1 MTTAKNE
8 NFMDREGGRLPLAE
22 AMIKIW
28 WGEGGSS
35 WGDYSRWGEMIR
47 FNG

>member
-8 NFMDREGGRLPLAE
+8 NFMDGEGARLPLAE
-22 AMIKIW
+22 AIIKIW
-28 WGEGGSS
+28 EGEGGSS